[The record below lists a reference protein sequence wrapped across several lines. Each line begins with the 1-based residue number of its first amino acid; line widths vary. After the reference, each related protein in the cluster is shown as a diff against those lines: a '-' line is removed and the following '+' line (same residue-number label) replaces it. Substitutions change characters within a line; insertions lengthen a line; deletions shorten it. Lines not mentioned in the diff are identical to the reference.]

1 MKRIDLVNSLHFI
14 ELDIRPSLI
23 DKLAHELNKED
34 RHGDSYE
41 SICKMSEEELLKV
54 PHITKD
60 IVDRIKEH
68 LAGYG
73 LRLGMTDKDIE
84 DYKDAEYNKLHGKEK
99 VEDTYEKKQGSA
111 SIKEETLKGN
121 SKQTEDKNSN
131 NQIEYRNKINANPFE
146 KGTLNDLE
154 WMRHQTR
161 IQLLTHQSWF
171 VRLFFPFSFRL
182 QIAMVQS
189 SEVFKVFTDDI
200 VQRASECRSQE
211 SPKQTSK

>member
-1 MKRIDLVNSLHFI
+1 MKRIDLVNRLHFI

-84 DYKDAEYNKLHGKEK
+84 DYKETEY
-99 VEDTYEKKQGSA
+99 KKP
-111 SIKEETLKGN
+111 
-121 SKQTEDKNSN
+121 N